1 MALVTTLV
9 VLSVIVVIVRGI
21 DIPARLG
28 AARANVELAAL
39 VDGAT
44 AELVREQLEVG
55 PQLVRV
61 HTGHRLHGP
70 FLDIELEAVCFR
82 LRLYDD
88 ARRPITDGYSF
99 ACLIGLTWVVDGLG
113 WVATFDGPRGPQRYL
128 GWLVESVAA

>member
-21 DIPARLG
+21 DIPARLR

-55 PQLVRV
+55 PQLVRG
-61 HTGHRLHGP
+61 HPGHRLHGP
-70 FLDIELEAVCFR
+70 CLDIELEAVCFR

-88 ARRPITDGYSF
+88 ARRPITDGHAF
-99 ACLIGLTWVVDGLG
+99 ACLIGLRWVDGFG
-113 WVATFDGPRGPQRYL
+113 
-128 GWLVESVAA
+128 